1 MTKLFLFLVV
11 AICYC
16 QDTTKFVL
24 NSSQVEQIFIQGY
37 VSSLCKF
44 NDTTATVSS
53 KTVVDMLNK
62 SANFLN
68 GKRIKIRS
76 KK

>member
-24 NSSQVEQIFIQGY
+24 SSSQVEQIFIQGY
-37 VSSLCKF
+37 IASITKF
-44 NDTTATVSS
+44 NDTTVTISS

-62 SANFLN
+62 SGKFLN
-68 GKRIKIRS
+68 GKKIKIRS